1 MPGTVSSVLGRRLL
15 LRTCD
20 LCHITCRI
28 RPGFLFKE
36 LAKKEKNIACECHS
50 FLHCFFPQMSIS
62 DVPARDYRG
71 YRLCPSPK
79 LPKMH
84 RTGNSHKMGWGPWE
98 RKCGEPEETQLT
110 QLQEGRKVTV
120 TSSLNSILKISDQSY
135 REKWRNKPNIQTPYS
150 ILRLCF

>member
-1 MPGTVSSVLGRRLL
+1 MPGTISSVLGRRLL

-36 LAKKEKNIACECHS
+36 LAKKEKNITCECHS

-62 DVPARDYRG
+62 DVPARHYQG

-84 RTGNSHKMGWGPWE
+84 RTGNSHKMRWGPWE
-98 RKCGEPEETQLT
+98 RKCGEIEERR
-110 QLQEGRKVTV
+110 QESDN
-120 TSSLNSILKISDQSY
+120 TSSLNSILKISNQSC
-135 REKWRNKPNIQTPYS
+135 REKTKKQTQHSDSLFNI
-150 ILRLCF
+150 